1 MRALITT
8 AILVLF
14 ALGSSARDEK
24 KYRSKEGMFAIQFPT
39 GAKVKT
45 DTKEEGV
52 IKAIITSA
60 TVMGADYSVNYVYI
74 PVPVK
79 DIQPQKLLDES
90 VKNAVATSK
99 GKLLESKA
107 ISFGPDK
114 HPGRDILIDKEGNK
128 LRAKFIVAESRLYV
142 FAVFGSKDF
151 ATSKEAANFLE
162 SFELIK

>member
-1 MRALITT
+1 MLPWHCRLGSDRPNRSLPLTRPAMPVPESSWLTDAGRVWSLKLVNHRPRFAMRALITT

-60 TVMGADYSVNYVYI
+60 TVMGADYSVN
-74 PVPVK
+74 
-79 DIQPQKLLDES
+79 
-90 VKNAVATSK
+90 
-99 GKLLESKA
+99 
-107 ISFGPDK
+107 
-114 HPGRDILIDKEGNK
+114 
-128 LRAKFIVAESRLYV
+128 
-142 FAVFGSKDF
+142 
-151 ATSKEAANFLE
+151 
-162 SFELIK
+162 